1 IFAHAITTD
10 AWRNS
15 LDHYQEFVIIVAL
28 DLKIE
33 ALNEISMILRMY
45 DAPVT
50 KACREDTLAILQ
62 SYREVFKRR
71 AKLDLA
77 LSNIAFDMTTA
88 IKMQAGDDAMM
99 TLFKKIGAIND

>member
-33 ALNEISMILRMY
+33 VIHFY
-45 DAPVT
+45 APFLVIKIKNPT
-50 KACREDTLAILQ
+50 
-62 SYREVFKRR
+62 FKPSKLSPVVRGMRR
-71 AKLDLA
+71 D
-77 LSNIAFDMTTA
+77 
-88 IKMQAGDDAMM
+88 
-99 TLFKKIGAIND
+99 

>member
-33 ALNEISMILRMY
+33 VPMLVVETY
-45 DAPVT
+45 
-50 KACREDTLAILQ
+50 
-62 SYREVFKRR
+62 KRR
-71 AKLDLA
+71 QHRHELA
-77 LSNIAFDMTTA
+77 PWRQATLSDSAE
-88 IKMQAGDDAMM
+88 
-99 TLFKKIGAIND
+99 

>member
-33 ALNEISMILRMY
+33 EL
-45 DAPVT
+45 
-50 KACREDTLAILQ
+50 
-62 SYREVFKRR
+62 FKP
-71 AKLDLA
+71 
-77 LSNIAFDMTTA
+77 
-88 IKMQAGDDAMM
+88 
-99 TLFKKIGAIND
+99 TLFGNSRTNSFKPFYAQILKPSLSRIR

>member
-33 ALNEISMILRMY
+33 GLVI
-45 DAPVT
+45 
-50 KACREDTLAILQ
+50 
-62 SYREVFKRR
+62 
-71 AKLDLA
+71 LA
-77 LSNIAFDMTTA
+77 LVKRLSTQIPIHNPKLGI
-88 IKMQAGDDAMM
+88 IENLEQATFMRQLGIC
-99 TLFKKIGAIND
+99 LKC

>member
-33 ALNEISMILRMY
+33 ADLYNR
-45 DAPVT
+45 
-50 KACREDTLAILQ
+50 KRTLPFSLINC
-62 SYREVFKRR
+62 
-71 AKLDLA
+71 LA
-77 LSNIAFDMTTA
+77 L
-88 IKMQAGDDAMM
+88 
-99 TLFKKIGAIND
+99 LFLLIVH

>member
-33 ALNEISMILRMY
+33 
-45 DAPVT
+45 
-50 KACREDTLAILQ
+50 
-62 SYREVFKRR
+62 
-71 AKLDLA
+71 
-77 LSNIAFDMTTA
+77 DMNY
-88 IKMQAGDDAMM
+88 
-99 TLFKKIGAIND
+99 FKKNTRCHSTAAHYLSIRRTTPVIDMPS

>member
-33 ALNEISMILRMY
+33 AMETVFYVAVQIGSYAVVALVYLN
-45 DAPVT
+45 
-50 KACREDTLAILQ
+50 Q
-62 SYREVFKRR
+62 QRR
-71 AKLDLA
+71 RKQM
-77 LSNIAFDMTTA
+77 FC
-88 IKMQAGDDAMM
+88 
-99 TLFKKIGAIND
+99 

>member
-33 ALNEISMILRMY
+33 EQQRISRRLTKINKIRFIRLIYNRVPSLTRAIFSYYFMSVMV
-45 DAPVT
+45 DPVMVD
-50 KACREDTLAILQ
+50 E
-62 SYREVFKRR
+62 
-71 AKLDLA
+71 
-77 LSNIAFDMTTA
+77 N
-88 IKMQAGDDAMM
+88 DDAVRNISRE
-99 TLFKKIGAIND
+99 TEIYGFV

>member
-33 ALNEISMILRMY
+33 VKVLPIVNVYFKTATHKEGSPCNNRL
-45 DAPVT
+45 PT
-50 KACREDTLAILQ
+50 AC
-62 SYREVFKRR
+62 VH
-71 AKLDLA
+71 
-77 LSNIAFDMTTA
+77 
-88 IKMQAGDDAMM
+88 
-99 TLFKKIGAIND
+99 KI

>member
-33 ALNEISMILRMY
+33 DTILVSLLIKGKSS
-45 DAPVT
+45 P
-50 KACREDTLAILQ
+50 
-62 SYREVFKRR
+62 
-71 AKLDLA
+71 
-77 LSNIAFDMTTA
+77 LSVRLVQG
-88 IKMQAGDDAMM
+88 KQP
-99 TLFKKIGAIND
+99 L

>member
-33 ALNEISMILRMY
+33 EENNSFFSKNSPLETFVS
-45 DAPVT
+45 
-50 KACREDTLAILQ
+50 
-62 SYREVFKRR
+62 
-71 AKLDLA
+71 
-77 LSNIAFDMTTA
+77 
-88 IKMQAGDDAMM
+88 
-99 TLFKKIGAIND
+99 INANLLHRQ

>member
-33 ALNEISMILRMY
+33 AFCLTFFIANLLQVDSGFAEMTIT
-45 DAPVT
+45 VT
-50 KACREDTLAILQ
+50 I
-62 SYREVFKRR
+62 
-71 AKLDLA
+71 
-77 LSNIAFDMTTA
+77 
-88 IKMQAGDDAMM
+88 
-99 TLFKKIGAIND
+99 